1 MGGARCAYFAFPS
14 VGSATPL
21 LTHPRSLSSA
31 TIASPR
37 ASDILIRGFEP
48 FSKKIAMKSAKKTNL
63 SRVKWNFSSTFWL
76 FQSKLLAAFGVAGAR
91 FKVRQPKRK
100 RRNGISNFF
109 SSQPVEN

>member
-76 FQSKLLAAFGVAGAR
+76 FQSKLLPFGVAGAR
-91 FKVRQPKRK
+91 F
-100 RRNGISNFF
+100 
-109 SSQPVEN
+109 